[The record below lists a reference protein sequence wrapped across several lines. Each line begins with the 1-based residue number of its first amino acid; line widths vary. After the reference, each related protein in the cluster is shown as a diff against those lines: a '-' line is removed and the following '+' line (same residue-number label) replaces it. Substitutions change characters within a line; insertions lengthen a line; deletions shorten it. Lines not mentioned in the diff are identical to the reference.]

1 MKVKVNSDLP
11 SRRLLGTHPRSFI
24 IFCTVLNGKTRHSC
38 LIPDLRGKTHS
49 FAMKNEICSTSNWF
63 SFFCVWVC
71 DLCIGLYFFCIVYIY
86 MHMGAHV
93 FGCVYTS
100 VCTYEGLKLSRI
112 IISCSS
118 HFVHSG
124 KGTQSHT
131 ELTDTASLACQFAER
146 LPSLGWD
153 DRQNPYHITRQL
165 PHFEDPNTSPQ
176 TCLASI

>member
-1 MKVKVNSDLP
+1 MARPGILVLFLTLEERLILLP
-11 SRRLLGTHPRSFI
+11 WRMRFVPQVIDFH
-24 IFCTVLNGKTRHSC
+24 
-38 LIPDLRGKTHS
+38 
-49 FAMKNEICSTSNWF
+49 
-63 SFFCVWVC
+63 FFCVWVC
-71 DLCIGLYFFCIVYIY
+71 DLCIGLYIFCIVYIY